1 VGFTA
6 RKLLY
11 TCCPGLLLA
20 TTFLIAHKD
29 DVVWQLEEPAQL
41 LPSALRHLDNLR
53 TKVCRKTMLVTARVG
68 TPLETRERTVD
79 A

>member
-1 VGFTA
+1 MRFTP

-11 TCCPGLLLA
+11 TCCPGLLVA
-20 TTFLIAHKD
+20 TFLIAHKD
-29 DVVWQLEEPAQL
+29 DVVWQLKEPAQ

-53 TKVCRKTMLVTARVG
+53 PKVCRKTLLVIDPVG
-68 TPLETRERTVD
+68 TPLVARERTVD